1 MSGILTR
8 KKAVAEKNVETFTK
22 RYSVL
27 QGGAP
32 EALRRVHLVLFSTT
46 HWSLH
51 ADMSNAA
58 RTAKKAVRYAKPSA
72 KLINSKLKQEQ
83 SIKAERNKLALAS
96 VKDIFAIL
104 NPNAGSDEDFDLT
117 DFDCKVYFANPRAFD
132 KLPFFKQAH
141 VVEEMNELLK
151 KNWKSLDKDVKRFAV
166 WWAYGSH
173 GPREG
178 FVELHDYYT
187 PYGVEAEEVKEVKD
201 ETPVSKATD
210 TELDKII
217 DTISE
222 ETTKASSQSEK
233 SALQMSSNELEASH
247 LNKRP
252 ELPPDLPFKLPSI
265 LQTFRPTA
273 STMVHRYP
281 ALDPRSFG
289 LKRLQQYRQDRRM
302 NPINRIVL
310 VVLVFLTVL
319 CFKQDRRV
327 NVTGTVPEYPWDV
340 AEHEEKEAEEKRQQV
355 ERGAEE
361 AQRELASQAGAS
373 QDKKGGR
380 RWYYLWLF

>member
-1 MSGILTR
+1 
-8 KKAVAEKNVETFTK
+8 
-22 RYSVL
+22 
-27 QGGAP
+27 
-32 EALRRVHLVLFSTT
+32 
-46 HWSLH
+46 
-51 ADMSNAA
+51 MSNAA

-104 NPNAGSDEDFDLT
+104 NPNAGSDDDFDLT

-151 KNWKSLDKDVKRFAV
+151 KNWRSLDKDVKRFAV

-187 PYGVEAEEVKEVKD
+187 PYGVEAEAEAEAETTAAMDKAPVKRA
-201 ETPVSKATD
+201 SD
-210 TELDKII
+210 TELNKII

-222 ETTKASSQSEK
+222 ETTRTSSASEK

-310 VVLVFLTVL
+310 VVCVFLTVL

-340 AEHEEKEAEEKRQQV
+340 AEREEREAEERERQA
-355 ERGAEE
+355 EREAEA
-361 AQRELASQAGAS
+361 AQQELASGAGVA

-380 RWYYLWLF
+380 RWYYLWLL